1 MKPQQQQHAMARS
14 LPFFGPFMGLW
25 MAAGW
30 SDPSRGGAEALLASA
45 QKNLTVLVDDLHAC
59 TLYVGTMYSVHFG
72 FRVENFDDAENISA
86 KLRSN
91 PLW

>member
-59 TLYVGTMYSVHFG
+59 TLYIGGVYSVHWQEFI
-72 FRVENFDDAENISA
+72 ENSDDSRN
-86 KLRSN
+86 RN
-91 PLW
+91 RT